1 MIDRWTLADKGEE
14 KGEKRRGSSGV
25 LIFLVS
31 EIKAVGTLGAAGTA
45 HAKESMLKML
55 EIKREVKTDSDGGRT
70 DEVR

>member
-1 MIDRWTLADKGEE
+1 M
-14 KGEKRRGSSGV
+14 

-45 HAKESMLKML
+45 HAKERMLKML
-55 EIKREVKTDSDGGRT
+55 EIKREVKTDSDSDRT